1 MIAFMYVHVCIFVI
15 SLFGHDIVI
24 TLCNVYVYILSYLQ
38 SGQTALMKASSGGHV
53 ECVKLLLDKSVDVNH
68 QDSVSAVSLS
78 VWHIPLCNSDIVH
91 LCNTVKVTYV
101 LSGNNCALDA
111 TQSGYR
117 SYQCILMST
126 KMWNLGRTIKMFVC
140 LHTLKHTCTVVYLL
154 SLICVTGILL
164 I

>member
-1 MIAFMYVHVCIFVI
+1 MI

-38 SGQTALMKASSGGHV
+38 SGQTALMKASSEGHV
-53 ECVKLLLDKSVDVNH
+53 KCVKLLLEKGADFNH
-68 QDSVSAVSLS
+68 KDEVSAVSLS
-78 VWHIPLCNSDIVH
+78 VWYVPLCNSDIVH

-117 SYQCILMST
+117 YTSASLCQRRCGTWAEQLKCLFAFSST
-126 KMWNLGRTIKMFVC
+126 YSTQL
-140 LHTLKHTCTVVYLL
+140 
-154 SLICVTGILL
+154 
-164 I
+164 